1 MQRTAIS
8 KLGAGRTLLRV
19 RGHRERERRV
29 RSWRLHLMAVVLV
42 ACVGLAACTAAN
54 ASDPARRSG
63 TVVVHADEVVARFD
77 PRLLG
82 TNVPAW
88 LSPQIVASDAFRVV
102 TEALGTTVLRM
113 PGGSWSDSYDW
124 LGCEMGTP
132 NACQSG
138 AMRPSDYVGLLGSTH
153 LQGMWTVSFNGT
165 AQEAAAAVAF
175 FNGDVDDDRPIGRDR
190 NSRDWETVGHWA
202 QLRAQNGH
210 PNPVGI
216 QYWEVGNEIFGA
228 VRGARGSCASWG
240 WENVWTCDGTD
251 YVQGDEAHDGFLD
264 FRDAMRSVDSTIEV
278 GAVGVGA
285 RGEWSDWDDKVMD
298 GAGSDIDFYVV
309 HHYGANTDLKAS
321 KLLGLPSRQWPD
333 ITDEVESGY
342 ADHGIDPATPITITE
357 HNLIATQDGDNQQ
370 FMAKALNAF
379 YLADTIGQM
388 ATNGVTMANQWNLA
402 NGRAPNGTDYG
413 LVDAQTLQRS
423 PAYYALALWSRVG
436 DELLQVDTDGL
447 DRVQVF
453 GARDANG
460 ELQLMVIKFIR
471 VGHRR
476 DGVGGRTAQC
486 SLGDGRRRPGSLAR
500 VDECHVERLSDAE

>member
-1 MQRTAIS
+1 M
-8 KLGAGRTLLRV
+8 GP
-19 RGHRERERRV
+19 RE
-29 RSWRLHLMAVVLV
+29 
-42 ACVGLAACTAAN
+42 
-54 ASDPARRSG
+54 
-63 TVVVHADEVVARFD
+63 
-77 PRLLG
+77 
-82 TNVPAW
+82 
-88 LSPQIVASDAFRVV
+88 
-102 TEALGTTVLRM
+102 
-113 PGGSWSDSYDW
+113 
-124 LGCEMGTP
+124 
-132 NACQSG
+132 
-138 AMRPSDYVGLLGSTH
+138 
-153 LQGMWTVSFNGT
+153 
-165 AQEAAAAVAF
+165 EAAAAVAF

-190 NSRDWETVGHWA
+190 NGRDWETVGHWA

-342 ADHGIDPATPITITE
+342 ADHGIDPATPIAITE

-460 ELQLMVIKFIR
+460 ELQLMVINSSGSVIDATVSVDAQHSARSATADVVQAASLESTSVTWNGSATPSEDLSERGQALPLNAAGELEHDFPAYSITL
-471 VGHRR
+471 VTWH
-476 DGVGGRTAQC
+476 GG
-486 SLGDGRRRPGSLAR
+486 
-500 VDECHVERLSDAE
+500 